1 MSSNRSASEI
11 DEEAADWAA
20 RVDARGL
27 DVEHDPQLQAWLAG
41 DSRRAGA
48 LLRAQA
54 AISFL
59 DRGRALANGAPT
71 VEAVVA
77 ERPSRRALIVGS
89 GVAAAAALAGGVGLW
104 TARPQRLDTR
114 LGEIRRVPL
123 ADGSLVAINT
133 KTALEVAMK
142 PKSRSVVLKEGEAWF
157 QVAKD
162 PQRPFVVAAGP
173 VRVRAV
179 GTAFSVRRGDEAGA
193 GVDVMVTEG
202 VVETWIEGDP
212 APRRR
217 LSAGSRIVLA
227 SAVSPT
233 VAESPSEIERSL
245 AWRNGEIALDGESL
259 EQAAR
264 LFNRYNSRQI
274 VIDDPALAQER
285 FVGLFQT
292 NEPESFAAAVAATL
306 GAVVSDDERTI
317 RIARART
324 S

>member
-1 MSSNRSASEI
+1 MSSNQSASEI
-11 DEEAADWAA
+11 DDEAADWAA

-27 DVEHDPQLQAWLAG
+27 DVERDPELQAWLNA
-41 DSRRAGA
+41 DARRAGA

-59 DRGRALANGAPT
+59 DRGRALANGEP
-71 VEAVVA
+71 VVTA
-77 ERPSRRALIVGS
+77 SRPSRRALIAGAT
-89 GVAAAAALAGGVGLW
+89 GAAAAALVGGVGLW

-142 PKSRSVVLKEGEAWF
+142 PRSRHIVLKEGEAWF

-162 PQRPFVVAAGP
+162 PERPFVVAAGS

-179 GTAFSVRRGDEAGA
+179 GTAFSVRRGEEAGA

-202 VVETWIEGDP
+202 VVETWIEGDS

-217 LSAGSRIVLA
+217 LSAGSRIILA

-259 EQAAR
+259 DQAAR

-274 VIDDPALAQER
+274 VIDDPTLAQER

-306 GAVVSDDERTI
+306 GAAISDDERTI
-317 RIARART
+317 RISRAHI

>member
-1 MSSNRSASEI
+1 MSSTRSASEI
-11 DEEAADWAA
+11 DDEAADWAV

-27 DVEHDPQLQAWLAG
+27 DVERDPDLLAWLDG
-41 DSRRAGA
+41 DARRAGA

-59 DRGRALANGAPT
+59 DRGRALAGAAPS

-77 ERPSRRALIVGS
+77 GRPNRRALIAGA
-89 GVAAAAALAGGVGLW
+89 GGIAAALIGGVGLW

-133 KTALEVAMK
+133 KTALDVAMR
-142 PKSRSVVLKEGEAWF
+142 PRSRRIVLREGEAWF

-162 PQRPFVVAAGP
+162 PGRPFVVAVGA

-179 GTAFSVRRGDEAGA
+179 GTAFSVRRGDEAGE

-202 VVETWIEGDP
+202 VVETWIDSDP
-212 APRRR
+212 TPRRR

-227 SAVSPT
+227 SAGAPT

-245 AWRNGEIALDGESL
+245 AWRNGEIALDGENL

-274 VIDDPALAQER
+274 VIEDPVLARER

-292 NEPESFAAAVAATL
+292 NEPDSFAAAVAATL
-306 GAVVSDDERTI
+306 GAVVNDDAGSI
-317 RIARART
+317 RISRAR
-324 S
+324 SS

>member
-1 MSSNRSASEI
+1 MSSALSASEI
-11 DEEAADWAA
+11 DEEAANWAA
-20 RVDARGL
+20 RVDAHGL
-27 DVEHDPQLQAWLAG
+27 DVEHDPELQAWLSG
-41 DSRRAGA
+41 DARRAGA

-59 DRGRALANGAPT
+59 DRGRALASAAPAM
-71 VEAVVA
+71 EAVVV
-77 ERPSRRALIVGS
+77 ERPSRRALIVGT
-89 GVAAAAALAGGVGLW
+89 GAAAAALVGGIGLW
-104 TARPQRLDTR
+104 AARPQRLDTR

-142 PKSRSVVLKEGEAWF
+142 PRSRRVVLKEGEAWF

-179 GTAFSVRRGDEAGA
+179 GTAFSVRRGDGAGS

-202 VVETWIEGDP
+202 VVEAWVEGDS

-274 VIDDPALAQER
+274 VIDDPELAQER

-306 GAVVSDDERTI
+306 GADVKDDDRAI
-317 RIARART
+317 RIGRAHT

>member
-1 MSSNRSASEI
+1 MSSALSASEI
-11 DEEAADWAA
+11 DEEAANWAA
-20 RVDARGL
+20 RADACGL
-27 DVEHDPQLQAWLAG
+27 DLEQDPELQAWLKG
-41 DSRRAGA
+41 DARRAGA

-59 DRGRALANGAPT
+59 DRGRALASSTPS

-77 ERPSRRALIVGS
+77 DRPSRRALIAGT
-89 GVAAAAALAGGVGLW
+89 GGALAAALVGGIGLW
-104 TARPQRLDTR
+104 GARPQRLDTR

-133 KTALEVAMK
+133 KTTLEVAMK
-142 PKSRSVVLKEGEAWF
+142 PKSRRIVLKEGEAWF

-162 PQRPFVVAAGP
+162 PERPFVVAAGP

-179 GTAFSVRRGDEAGA
+179 GTAFSVRRGDEAGS

-202 VVETWIEGDP
+202 VVETWVEGDS

-233 VAESPSEIERSL
+233 VAASPSEIERSL

-274 VIDDPALAQER
+274 VIDDPELAQER

-306 GAVVSDDERTI
+306 GADVKNDDRAI
-317 RIARART
+317 RIGRAHT

>member
-1 MSSNRSASEI
+1 MSSIRSASEI

-27 DVEHDPQLQAWLAG
+27 DVEHDPELRAWLKG
-41 DSRRAGA
+41 DARRAGA

-59 DRGRALANGAPT
+59 DRGRALASAAPS
-71 VEAVVA
+71 VEEAQP
-77 ERPSRRALIVGS
+77 PSRRALIAGA
-89 GVAAAAALAGGVGLW
+89 GGIAASLVGGVGLW
-104 TARPQRLDTR
+104 AARPQRLDTG

-123 ADGSLVAINT
+123 TDGSLVAINT
-133 KTALEVAMK
+133 KTALEVAMR
-142 PKSRSVVLKEGEAWF
+142 PKARRIVLKEGEAWF

-162 PQRPFVVAAGP
+162 PERPFVVAAGP

-179 GTAFSVRRGDEAGA
+179 GTAFSVRRGDEAGD
-193 GVDVMVTEG
+193 GVDIMVTEG
-202 VVETWIEGDP
+202 VVETWVEGDP

-217 LSAGSRIVLA
+217 LSAGSRIILA

-274 VIDDPALAQER
+274 VIEDPVLARER

-306 GAVVSDDERTI
+306 GAVVRDEDGAI
-317 RIARART
+317 RISRT
-324 S
+324 RIS

>member
-1 MSSNRSASEI
+1 MTSSQSANEI
-11 DEEAADWAA
+11 DDAAADWAA

-27 DVEHDPQLQAWLAG
+27 DVEHDPQLQAWLNG
-41 DSRRAGA
+41 DPRRAGA
-48 LLRAQA
+48 FLRAQA

-59 DRGRALANGAPT
+59 DRGRALAGTPAAAAPR
-71 VEAVVA
+71 APA
-77 ERPSRRALIVGS
+77 RPDRRALIAGA
-89 GVAAAAALAGGVGLW
+89 GGACAAALVGGVGLW
-104 TARPQRLDTR
+104 AARPQRLDTR

-133 KTALEVAMK
+133 KTALDVAMK
-142 PKSRSVVLKEGEAWF
+142 TGSRQIVLRQGEAWF

-162 PQRPFVVAAGP
+162 PERPFVVAAGK

-179 GTAFSVRRGDEAGA
+179 GTAFSVRRGDSEAD

-202 VVETWIEGDP
+202 VVETWIQGDA
-212 APRRR
+212 APRQR
-217 LSAGSRIVLA
+217 LAAGSKILLA
-227 SAVSPT
+227 SAASPL

-259 EQAAR
+259 GEAAR

-274 VIDDPALAQER
+274 VIDDPRLADER
-285 FVGLFQT
+285 FIGLFQT
-292 NEPESFAAAVAATL
+292 NDPDSFAAAVAATL
-306 GAVVSDDERTI
+306 DAKVSDDARTI
-317 RIARART
+317 RISRDRI

>member
-1 MSSNRSASEI
+1 
-11 DEEAADWAA
+11 
-20 RVDARGL
+20 
-27 DVEHDPQLQAWLAG
+27 
-41 DSRRAGA
+41 
-48 LLRAQA
+48 
-54 AISFL
+54 
-59 DRGRALANGAPT
+59 
-71 VEAVVA
+71 
-77 ERPSRRALIVGS
+77 
-89 GVAAAAALAGGVGLW
+89 
-104 TARPQRLDTR
+104 

-142 PKSRSVVLKEGEAWF
+142 PKSRHVVLKKGEAWF

-162 PQRPFVVAAGP
+162 PERPFVVAAGS

-179 GTAFSVRRGDEAGA
+179 GTAFSVRRGDEAEA

-202 VVETWIEGDP
+202 VVETWIEGEQ
-212 APRRR
+212 ASRRR
-217 LSAGSRIVLA
+217 LSAGSRIILA
-227 SAVSPT
+227 SAASPT

-274 VIDDPALAQER
+274 VIEDPGLAQER

-306 GAVVSDDERTI
+306 GAAVSDDERTI
-317 RIARART
+317 RIARGRI